1 MSWLPLHRLLVD
13 APARPV
19 TATGEDLTALVA
31 QALRVGALVQARG
44 WRRVAVVTEDGWRLA
59 MALFGA
65 WAAGAV
71 VVLPGAV
78 HADAVMRLRDEVDG
92 WFGWHE
98 AVPDALDPTTIDSA
112 PMAAVSL
119 ACDRPCLEVWTS
131 GSTGVPKAI
140 PKTLVQLEAE
150 LTALEALWGHHLAS
164 AVVMGSV
171 SVRHLYGLL
180 FRLLWPLAAGRC
192 LVPEQLNFPEDLIAQ
207 SAGQTSVVWVSSP
220 AVLKRLGP
228 GLNWSQARGRVGA
241 VFSSGGVLPAAA
253 GVDVEA
259 RLGVRPIEVYGSS
272 ETGGVAW
279 RRGEELWQPFP
290 GVTATVAA
298 NGCLQV
304 RSPHLPLGESYET
317 ADAVEW
323 RDGGFRLLGR
333 QDRIIKLEEKRISLP
348 EVEQVLLA
356 HPWVEEAAVAAI
368 EQLSWRLGA
377 VLVLS
382 AEGMRAVCLQGRRAV
397 LAALQ
402 SFLAERLEPV
412 ACPRRFR
419 LLPELPLTSQG
430 KLDLRAVR
438 DELSASRRMQAPC
451 LSESRSPTGEL
462 SLQLWI
468 SPDLAFFAGHF
479 PQAPVVPGV
488 SLIDWAV
495 DLAVARLGLVGHFQ
509 GMEVIKFQRM
519 IRPGM
524 TVTLRLRWDV
534 SKGKLYF
541 DYTSAAGAHAS
552 GRVLWG
558 G

>member
-19 TATGEDLTALVA
+19 TVAGDDLSTLVA
-31 QALRVGALVQARG
+31 QARRVGALVRARG

-59 MALFGA
+59 VALFGA

-78 HADAVMRLRDEVDG
+78 HVDAIMRLRDEVDG
-92 WFGWHE
+92 WLGLHE
-98 AVPDALDPTTIDSA
+98 AVPEALDPVQVDSA
-112 PMAAVSL
+112 PMPAVVL

-131 GSTGVPKAI
+131 GSTGAPKAI
-140 PKTLVQLEAE
+140 PKTLSQLEAE
-150 LTALEALWGHHLAS
+150 LTALESAWGPQLGP

-180 FRLLWPLAAGRC
+180 FRLLWPLSAGRR
-192 LVPEQLNFPEDLIAQ
+192 LVPEQLNFPEDLIAH
-207 SAGQTSVVWVSSP
+207 SAGPASVAWVSSP

-228 GLNWSQARGRVGA
+228 GLNWSQARGCVGT
-241 VFSSGGVLPAAA
+241 VFSSGGALPAAA
-253 GVDVEA
+253 SADVRL
-259 RLGVRPIEVYGSS
+259 RLGVTPIEVYGSS

-279 RRGEELWQPFP
+279 RQGEGVWQPLP
-290 GVTATVAA
+290 GVTTTVAVS
-298 NGCLQV
+298 GCLQV
-304 RSPHLPLGESYET
+304 RSPHLPPGESYET

-323 RDGGFRLLGR
+323 TAGGFRLLGR
-333 QDRIIKLEEKRISLP
+333 QDRIVKLEEKRISLP
-348 EVEQVLLA
+348 EVEQALLA

-368 EQLSWRLGA
+368 EQPSWRLGA
-377 VLVLS
+377 VLVLTAAGLRVVRS
-382 AEGMRAVCLQGRRAV
+382 QGRRAL

-402 SFLAERLEPV
+402 QFLAERLEPV
-412 ACPRRFR
+412 ARPRRFR

-430 KLDLRAVR
+430 KLDVQRVR
-438 DELSASRRMQAPC
+438 DELSVSRRMQPPC
-451 LSESRSPTGEL
+451 LSEAQSPTGEL
-462 SLQLWI
+462 NVQLWI
-468 SPDLAFFAGHF
+468 SPDLAFFTGHF

-488 SLIDWAV
+488 SLIDWAI
-495 DLAVARLGLVGHFQ
+495 DLAVERLGLVGRFQ

-524 TVTLRLRWDV
+524 TVTLRLRWDAGR
-534 SKGKLYF
+534 GKLYF
-541 DYTSAAGAHAS
+541 DYTSEAGAHAS